1 MLADTFPVAYEPKHG
16 ARIGL
21 KPRHGGPESVV
32 WGEVPRCAPETRR
45 RCTRGSPTTSPRG
58 AQVSPCVVLHTC
70 NAHESNDGTTVT
82 LTALRVVPSTP
93 TSFIEA
99 YSPAFLH
106 EWVIETA
113 TGRCRDIRH
122 MSVCALRPHR
132 SDCS

>member
-1 MLADTFPVAYEPKHG
+1 MC
-16 ARIGL
+16 ARDA
-21 KPRHGGPESVV
+21 H
-32 WGEVPRCAPETRR
+32 R
-45 RCTRGSPTTSPRG
+45 RCTRGSPTTSPHG

-70 NAHESNDGTTVT
+70 NAHESDDGTTVT

-93 TSFIEA
+93 TSFIES

-113 TGRCRDIRH
+113 TGRCRDIRRD

-132 SDCS
+132 SDRSCTHESDTCDVHLG